1 MAGDAGRDTAAGGV
15 RVRMAPSHARPSP
28 RTPHEGP
35 HPRRGRDGMSRASSR
50 APTRAETRS
59 ERWQRWIALAVST
72 LLHVLMALLLLYAAK
87 PTMSSPQGA
96 AGGSRMKVDFIGETK
111 PTDRPVPP
119 QPTPPPA
126 RAPAQKKRAARAA
139 TPVQSTL
146 VAQSDD
152 PVPPTDTA
160 TKGAEQTPAP
170 TPTPQPAMP
179 TPAPAQDTPI
189 QSQAQTPSPP
199 PPPTERRPQTW
210 TGRPPGALDTD
221 TAPDNNGLTAG
232 PSSRGNRHD
241 VDAAQPS
248 LEVGGY
254 LVYYDLGS
262 ESQLRAWQ
270 AQGMKEL
277 FILLPGTEYRMVCPL
292 QIALDR
298 SSGKC
303 RALPPDSPELKG
315 IGDARQVITML
326 QVYRRGELVWRG
338 PGPYR

>member
-1 MAGDAGRDTAAGGV
+1 
-15 RVRMAPSHARPSP
+15 
-28 RTPHEGP
+28 
-35 HPRRGRDGMSRASSR
+35 MSRASNR
-50 APTRAETRS
+50 APTPAETRG
-59 ERWQRWIALAVST
+59 ERWQRWIALFVST

-96 AGGSRMKVDFIGETK
+96 PGGSRMKVDFIGETDR
-111 PTDRPVPP
+111 PQRPVPP

-126 RAPAQKKRAARAA
+126 HAPARKRTARAA

-179 TPAPAQDTPI
+179 TPASAPAQDAPTA
-189 QSQAQTPSPP
+189 SQAQTDSPP

-221 TAPDNNGLTAG
+221 TAADNSGLAAG
-232 PSSRGNRHD
+232 PSSRGDRHD

-270 AQGMKEL
+270 AEGMKEM

-298 SSGKC
+298 GSGKC
-303 RALPPDSPELKG
+303 RALSPDSPELKG